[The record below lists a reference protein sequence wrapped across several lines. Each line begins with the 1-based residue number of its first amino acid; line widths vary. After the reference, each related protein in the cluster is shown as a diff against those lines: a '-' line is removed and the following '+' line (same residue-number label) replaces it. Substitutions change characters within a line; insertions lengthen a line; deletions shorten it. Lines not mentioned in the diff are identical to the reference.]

1 MPHWIFNEV
10 RKFLDNCARENQ
22 NKYCQINRF
31 LHESNLYEIIMKNM
45 PETCDEWWNA
55 ICHKEDSVLQCCH
68 KNVAQSSIMLT
79 MAHISAI

>member
-1 MPHWIFNEV
+1 
-10 RKFLDNCARENQ
+10 
-22 NKYCQINRF
+22 
-31 LHESNLYEIIMKNM
+31 MKNM